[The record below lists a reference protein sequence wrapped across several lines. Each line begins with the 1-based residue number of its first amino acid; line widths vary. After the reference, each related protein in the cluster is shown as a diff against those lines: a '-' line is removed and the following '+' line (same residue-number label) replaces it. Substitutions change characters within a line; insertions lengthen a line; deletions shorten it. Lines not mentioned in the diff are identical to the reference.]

1 MLFVSPYD
9 SGMEITVKI
18 KELYPD
24 VITEDLNYEYKAV
37 LNPENPIKW
46 AKTIIGYA
54 NDKGGTL
61 FVGVSNDGEAFGINL
76 DEIDR
81 TKLLISRINDRHI
94 FPHVKVT
101 YMMRSVDAEA
111 EHFVLAVN
119 VAPAESVIR
128 YREGDYNETVYV
140 KGDGNATP
148 ATPEEIISLSKRK
161 FGVDNETSEIEYQEK
176 YWSEYIELCK
186 EYRRD
191 RSVPSMKELQN
202 EEIISIDGYAKSGFI
217 MFSDGYDKDDTMIC
231 CRLWKGKNKTGIV
244 LDSSRLRG
252 SLAKV
257 FAEALNFIE
266 RNTKTGWIKTENG
279 GRDEVRS
286 YPKEAIREALVNA
299 IAHRDYSISG
309 TQIDVDIY
317 SDRIEI
323 VSPGSWLL
331 PKDYN
336 AYPAGSIPSIRRNS
350 IIAACLDVA
359 NLMER
364 GGTGFQTMIEAYR
377 NCPENI
383 QPVVSIYPGFLN
395 LRLFDRLYNDEA
407 IELDLEGLTNAE
419 KIIAIL
425 KTEGPKSVKELQEI
439 TKYRS
444 RSQFLKDVIN
454 PLMKSGDIY
463 RDGKPKSPTSLI
475 KIKNGL

>member
-1 MLFVSPYD
+1 M
-9 SGMEITVKI
+9 KI

-37 LNPENPIKW
+37 LNSDNPIKW
-46 AKTIIGYA
+46 AKTLIGYA

-61 FVGVSNDGEAFGINL
+61 FVGVSNDGEAFGIDL
-76 DEIDR
+76 EEIDK
-81 TKLLISRINDRHI
+81 TKRLISQVNDRHI
-94 FPHVKVT
+94 FPHIKMS

-111 EHFVLAVN
+111 EHFVLAVK
-119 VAPAESVIR
+119 VVPAESVIR
-128 YREGDYNETVYV
+128 YREGDYNETVYI

-161 FGVDNETSEIEYQEK
+161 YGVDNETSETEYHEK
-176 YWSEYIELCK
+176 MWSEYTSLCK
-186 EYRRD
+186 EYRQD
-191 RSVPSMKELQN
+191 QSVPSIKELQN
-202 EEIISIDGYAKSGFI
+202 EEIVSKDGYAKSGFL
-217 MFSDGYDKDDTMIC
+217 MFADDYKNDDTMIS
-231 CRLWKGKNKTGIV
+231 CRLWKGKNKTGVV

-257 FAEALNFIE
+257 FEEALKFIE
-266 RNTKTGWIKTENG
+266 RNTKTGWLKTETG
-279 GRDEVRS
+279 GREEVRS

-317 SDRIEI
+317 SDRMEI

-331 PKDYN
+331 PKEYDE
-336 AYPAGSIPSIRRNS
+336 YPAGSIPSIRRNS

-377 NCPENI
+377 NSPEDI

-395 LRLFDRLYNDEA
+395 LRLFDKLYKGETV
-407 IELDLEGLTNAE
+407 ELDFKELTNTE

-425 KTEGPKSVKELQEI
+425 RTEGAKSVKELQESI
-439 TKYRS
+439 GYRNRS
-444 RSQFLKDVIN
+444 RFLKEIIN
-454 PLMKSGDIY
+454 PLIESGDIY

-475 KIKNGL
+475 KIKRV

>member
-1 MLFVSPYD
+1 M
-9 SGMEITVKI
+9 KI

-24 VITEDLNYEYKAV
+24 VIAENLNYEYKAV
-37 LNPENPIKW
+37 LNPDNPIKW

-54 NDKGGTL
+54 NDRGGIL
-61 FVGVSNDGEAFGINL
+61 FVGVSNDGEAFGIDL
-76 DEIDR
+76 EEIDK

-111 EHFVLAVN
+111 EHFVLAVK

-161 FGVDNETSEIEYQEK
+161 YGVDNETSEIEYHEK
-176 YWSEYIELCK
+176 YWSEYINLCK
-186 EYRRD
+186 EYRQD
-191 RSVPSMKELQN
+191 QSVPSVKELQN
-202 EEIISIDGYAKSGFI
+202 EEIVSKDGYAKSGFV
-217 MFSDGYDKDDTMIC
+217 MFSDGYDNDDTMIC
-231 CRLWKGKNKTGIV
+231 CRLWKGKNKTGVV

-252 SLAKV
+252 SLTRV
-257 FAEALNFIE
+257 FVGALNFIE

-299 IAHRDYSISG
+299 IAHRDYSIFG

-331 PKDYN
+331 PKDYDE
-336 AYPAGSIPSIRRNS
+336 YPAGSIPSIRRNS

-364 GGTGFQTMIEAYR
+364 GGTGFQTMMEAYR
-377 NCPENI
+377 TSPEEI

-395 LRLFDRLYNDEA
+395 LRLFDRLYSGES
-407 IELDLEGLTNAE
+407 IELDFEGLTNTE
-419 KIIAIL
+419 KVIAML
-425 KTEGPKSVKELQEI
+425 KMEGPKSVKDLQQAMH
-439 TKYRS
+439 YRS

-454 PLMKSGDIY
+454 PMMESGDIY

-475 KIKNGL
+475 KIKKV

>member
-1 MLFVSPYD
+1 M
-9 SGMEITVKI
+9 KI

-24 VITEDLNYEYKAV
+24 VIAENLNYEYKAV
-37 LNPENPIKW
+37 LNSDNPIKW

-54 NDKGGTL
+54 NDRGGIL
-61 FVGVSNDGEAFGINL
+61 FVGVSNDGEAFGIDL
-76 DEIDR
+76 EEIDK

-111 EHFVLAVN
+111 EHFVLAVK

-161 FGVDNETSEIEYQEK
+161 YGVDNETSEIEYHEK
-176 YWSEYIELCK
+176 YWSEYINLCK
-186 EYRRD
+186 EYRQD
-191 RSVPSMKELQN
+191 QSVPSVKELQN
-202 EEIISIDGYAKSGFI
+202 EEIVSKDGYAKSGFV
-217 MFSDGYDKDDTMIC
+217 MFSDGYDNDDTMIC
-231 CRLWKGKNKTGIV
+231 CRLWKGKNKTGVV

-252 SLAKV
+252 SLTRV
-257 FAEALNFIE
+257 FVGTLNFIE

-299 IAHRDYSISG
+299 IAHRDYSIFG

-331 PKDYN
+331 PKDYDE
-336 AYPAGSIPSIRRNS
+336 YPAGSIPSIRRNS

-364 GGTGFQTMIEAYR
+364 GGTGFQTMMEAYR
-377 NCPENI
+377 TSPEEI

-395 LRLFDRLYNDEA
+395 LRLFDRLYSGES
-407 IELDLEGLTNAE
+407 IELDFEGLTNTG
-419 KIIAIL
+419 KVIAML
-425 KTEGPKSVKELQEI
+425 KMEGPKSVKDLQEALH
-439 TKYRS
+439 YRS

-454 PLMKSGDIY
+454 PMMESGDIY

-475 KIKNGL
+475 KIAESIR

>member
-1 MLFVSPYD
+1 MKIRELF
-9 SGMEITVKI
+9 
-18 KELYPD
+18 PD
-24 VITEDLNYEYKAV
+24 VITEDLCYEYKAV
-37 LNPENPIKW
+37 LNSDNPIKW

-54 NDKGGTL
+54 NDKGGTM
-61 FVGVSNDGEAFGINL
+61 FVGVSNDGEAFGIDL
-76 DEIDR
+76 KEVDK
-81 TKLLISRINDRHI
+81 TKILISKINDRHI

-101 YMMRSVDAEA
+101 YMMRSVDENA
-111 EHFVLAVN
+111 EHFVLAVK

-128 YREGDYNETVYV
+128 YKEGDYNETVYV

-161 FGVDNETSEIEYQEK
+161 YGIDNETSEVIYHEND
-176 YWSEYIELCK
+176 WSEFVELCK
-186 EYRRD
+186 EYRQD
-191 RSVPSMKELQN
+191 KSVPSVKELQN
-202 EEIISIDGYAKSGFI
+202 EEIVSKDGYAKSGFI
-217 MFSDGYDKDDTMIC
+217 MFSDDYNKDDTMIC
-231 CRLWKGKNKTGIV
+231 CRLWKGKNKTGVV
-244 LDSSRLRG
+244 LDSSRLKG
-252 SLAKV
+252 SITNV
-257 FAEALNFIE
+257 FVRALNFIE
-266 RNTKTGWIKTENG
+266 RNTKTGWVKTENG

-286 YPKEAIREALVNA
+286 YPKEAVREALVNA

-331 PKDYN
+331 PKEY
-336 AYPAGSIPSIRRNS
+336 AEYPAGAIPSIRRNS

-377 NCPENI
+377 SSPDEI

-395 LRLFDRLYNDEA
+395 LRLFDRLYSGES
-407 IELDLEGLTNAE
+407 IELDFEGLTNAE
-419 KIIAIL
+419 KVIAIL
-425 KTEGPKSVKELQEI
+425 KVEGPKPVKELQNI
-439 TKYRS
+439 LKYRS
-444 RSQFLKDVIN
+444 RSQFLNDVIN
-454 PLMKSGDIY
+454 PLMEVGEIY

-475 KIKNGL
+475 KIKKNK